1 MPQFDFTQALPQ
13 VLWLTLVFGILY
25 LIVRGLL
32 PRVQTVVENR
42 RERIAA
48 DLREAEAARVAAE
61 AATSGGSSAIAD
73 ARGRALAVTG
83 KARDAANAATA
94 AKLAEVDSSLK
105 AKAEAAA
112 QSLSAQRAAAV
123 AELDKVAS
131 DATVDLVK
139 RVAGLDVSN
148 DEAAKAVK
156 KVAA

>member
-73 ARGRALAVTG
+73 ARGQALSVTG

-112 QSLSAQRAAAV
+112 QSLSAQRAAAI

-148 DEAAKAVK
+148 DEAAAAVK
-156 KVAA
+156 KVA

>member
-32 PRVQTVVENR
+32 PRVQTVVETR

-48 DLREAEAARVAAE
+48 DLREAEAARAAAE
-61 AATSGGSSAIAD
+61 AATSGGSSVIAD
-73 ARGRALAVTG
+73 ARGRALSVTG
-83 KARDAANAATA
+83 QARDAANAATA
-94 AKLAEVDSSLK
+94 AKLAEVDAALK
-105 AKAEAAA
+105 AKAEIAAETLA
-112 QSLSAQRAAAV
+112 AQRAAAV
-123 AELDKVAS
+123 AELDRLTS
-131 DATVDLVK
+131 ETTVDLVK
-139 RVAGLDVSN
+139 RIAGLDVSN

>member
-13 VLWLTLVFGILY
+13 ILWLSLVFGILY

-32 PRVQTVVENR
+32 PRVQTVVETR

-48 DLREAEAARVAAE
+48 DLREAEAARAAAE

-73 ARGRALAVTG
+73 ARGRALSVTG
-83 KARDAANAATA
+83 QARDAANAATA
-94 AKLAEVDSSLK
+94 AKLAEVDAALK
-105 AKAEAAA
+105 AKAETAAETLA
-112 QSLSAQRAAAV
+112 AQRAAAV
-123 AELDKVAS
+123 AELDKLAS
-131 DATVDLVK
+131 EAVVDLVK
-139 RVAGLDVSN
+139 RVASLDVSD

>member
-13 VLWLTLVFGILY
+13 ILWLTLVFGILY

-32 PRVQTVVENR
+32 PRVQTVVETR

-48 DLREAEAARVAAE
+48 DLREAEAARAAAE

-73 ARGRALAVTG
+73 ARGRALSVTG
-83 KARDAANAATA
+83 QARDAANAATA
-94 AKLAEVDSSLK
+94 AKLAEVDAALK
-105 AKAEAAA
+105 AKAETAAETLA
-112 QSLSAQRAAAV
+112 AQRAAAV
-123 AELDKVAS
+123 AELDKLAS
-131 DATVDLVK
+131 EATVDLVK